1 MDFCPSR
8 IDKVDVCYGRLCV
21 SRVPRYEDTESDSI
35 AIYLISCLLGVG
47 LTLIGLTP
55 SLSIYPNKQSSG
67 TYKIDG
73 GSEVQFTLKALK
85 SDTAPTNHHQTL
97 FQITGLAP
105 TRHNITITYRGD
117 NTTTPLAVNTII
129 VQHSPESAAG
139 IVSPKSSN
147 PGPIIGGVLGGLGL
161 ILLVSLVL
169 FVVKKKKRWAASKIE
184 EGLIPYTQVDD
195 REPVVSRKVQPLMEP
210 LTREQ
215 GKRGRNVEGG
225 SSTDSSPRPQ
235 TPSASV
241 QQLSTET
248 TQTTLE
254 SRVFRHE
261 DSGIRVPEA
270 PSNVVELPPFYT
282 PV

>member
-1 MDFCPSR
+1 M
-8 IDKVDVCYGRLCV
+8 
-21 SRVPRYEDTESDSI
+21 
-35 AIYLISCLLGVG
+35 
-47 LTLIGLTP
+47 
-55 SLSIYPNKQSSG
+55 
-67 TYKIDG
+67 
-73 GSEVQFTLKALK
+73 
-85 SDTAPTNHHQTL
+85 
-97 FQITGLAP
+97 
-105 TRHNITITYRGD
+105 
-117 NTTTPLAVNTII
+117 
-129 VQHSPESAAG
+129 
-139 IVSPKSSN
+139 
-147 PGPIIGGVLGGLGL
+147 
-161 ILLVSLVL
+161 L
-169 FVVKKKKRWAASKIE
+169 FVVKKRKRWGASNVE

-195 REPVVSRKVQPLMEP
+195 REPVVSRKVQPLVEP